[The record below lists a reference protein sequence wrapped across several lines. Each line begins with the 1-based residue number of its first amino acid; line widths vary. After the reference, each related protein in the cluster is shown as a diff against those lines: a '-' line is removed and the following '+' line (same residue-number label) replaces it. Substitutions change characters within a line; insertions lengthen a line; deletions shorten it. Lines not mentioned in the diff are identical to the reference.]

1 VISDQYA
8 TKKVLTN
15 DGEVYTG
22 ILVKTSKGLA
32 VRVNE
37 NKEFMIAEDQ
47 VQEVQ
52 SSKTSV
58 MPAGLLD
65 NLTPSEIRDL
75 LVYLGYVPAE
85 KMAQEKP
92 TALRR

>member
-1 VISDQYA
+1 
-8 TKKVLTN
+8 
-15 DGEVYTG
+15 
-22 ILVKTSKGLA
+22 
-32 VRVNE
+32 
-37 NKEFMIAEDQ
+37 MIAEDQ